1 MQNNQL
7 MVRVKKYN
15 NKAKVRVTKTK
26 ELNTKL
32 RRGKYKA
39 KIGQVKEIRN
49 RYTRMSTR
57 KSQTQ
62 VQKH

>member
-7 MVRVKKYN
+7 MVRVKNN
-15 NKAKVRVTKTK
+15 NKAKVRVTTTK

-39 KIGQVKEIRN
+39 K
-49 RYTRMSTR
+49 
-57 KSQTQ
+57 
-62 VQKH
+62 